1 MKLPHKSQITNSEFQ
16 RLYCWD
22 IKEYFCDEKTYWA
35 VYYKNRL
42 NNILSA
48 CKENISIGGT
58 ILDIGC
64 AQATASIL
72 LAEHGFKVFATDINP
87 ESLKYAK
94 LRYEFGDCNF
104 IALSA
109 EHLPFKTEFD
119 AIILGEFLEH
129 VHNPEQLLKTYFNYL
144 KPNGIIIITTPNK
157 NSPHNYKFMS
167 YSEYFKLK
175 SHDEFSNKSGPERE
189 DHIYN
194 FTFSELE
201 SVVISSGYKI
211 IISKYI
217 NSYLINPLNIHRV
230 FPNSLIN
237 FMNDVGSRI
246 AIFNRYISIGLFF
259 VIQKHGTNQT

>member
-1 MKLPHKSQITNSEFQ
+1 MKLPEKAQITNTEFQ
-16 RLYCWD
+16 RLYSWY
-22 IKEYFCDEKTYWA
+22 IKEYFYDKKIYWA
-35 VYYKNRL
+35 DYYKDQL

-48 CKENISIGGT
+48 CKEYIPNGGT

-72 LAEHGFKVFATDINP
+72 LAEHGFMVFATDINP

-94 LRYEFGDCNF
+94 LRYEYGDYNF

-109 EHLPFKTEFD
+109 EHLPFKMKFD

-129 VHNPEQLLKTYFNYL
+129 VYNPQQLLKIYINYL

-167 YSEYFKLK
+167 FSEFSKLK
-175 SHDEFSNKSGPERE
+175 SHDEVSNKFGPERE
-189 DHIYN
+189 DRIFN

-201 SVVISSGYKI
+201 SVIISSGYKI
-211 IISKYI
+211 IKSKYI
-217 NSYLINPLNIHRV
+217 NSYLINPLNLHRF
-230 FPNSLIN
+230 FPNSLIDHFN
-237 FMNDVGSRI
+237 NIGSNI
-246 AIFNRYISIGLFF
+246 PVFNKYTSIGLFF
-259 VIQKHGTNQT
+259 VIKKNGE